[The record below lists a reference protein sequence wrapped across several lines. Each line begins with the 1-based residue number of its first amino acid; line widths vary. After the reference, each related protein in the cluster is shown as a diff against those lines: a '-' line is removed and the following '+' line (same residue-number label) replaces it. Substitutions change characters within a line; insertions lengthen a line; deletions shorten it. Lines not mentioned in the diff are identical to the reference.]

1 MASLKEVRVRIASVN
16 STRQITSA
24 MKMVAASKLRRAQ
37 NAIQNMRPYAKKLL
51 EIMQNIS
58 NDLENSEEGQFST
71 DRGDNSI
78 LIVPITSNRG
88 LCGAFNSSVV
98 KESLTLVR
106 TTYASQFQAGKVDFY
121 CIGKKGADGLN
132 AAGIKPKTINAEI
145 FDHLNFNDSNVI
157 ADLFMQQFS
166 RKQYDKII
174 LVYNE
179 FKNAAVQVLKTD
191 QLLPVVEK
199 PVEQAQPLN
208 ETESNYI
215 FEPGKEEI
223 LEAIVPKTIKVQLYK
238 ALLDSFA
245 AEHGARM
252 TAMHKATENA
262 DEMLKDLK
270 LKYNKARQASITNEI
285 LEIVGG
291 AEALKG

>member
-106 TTYASQFQAGKVDFY
+106 TTYAAQFQVGKVDFY

-132 AAGIKPKTINAEI
+132 AAGIKPKTVNAEI

-199 PVEQAQPLN
+199 PAEQTQPSN

-215 FEPGKEEI
+215 FEPSKEEI

>member
-106 TTYASQFQAGKVDFY
+106 TTYAAQFQAGKVDFY

-199 PVEQAQPLN
+199 PVEKAQPLN

-215 FEPGKEEI
+215 FEPSKEEI

>member
-106 TTYASQFQAGKVDFY
+106 TTYAAQFQAGKVDFY

-132 AAGIKPKTINAEI
+132 AAGIKPKTVNAEI

-199 PVEQAQPLN
+199 PAEQTQPSN

-215 FEPGKEEI
+215 FEPSKEEI

>member
-199 PVEQAQPLN
+199 PVEKAQPLN

-215 FEPGKEEI
+215 FEPSKEEI

-252 TAMHKATENA
+252 TAMHKAI
-262 DEMLKDLK
+262 K
-270 LKYNKARQASITNEI
+270 
-285 LEIVGG
+285 
-291 AEALKG
+291 

>member
-37 NAIQNMRPYAKKLL
+37 NAIQNMRPYAQKLR
-51 EIMQNIS
+51 EIMQDLS
-58 NDLENSEEGQFST
+58 NDLDGADEGEFSK

-78 LIVPITSNRG
+78 LIVSITSNRG

-98 KESLTLVR
+98 KECIQLVHNK
-106 TTYASQFQAGKVDFY
+106 YSAQYKSGKVDFY
-121 CIGKKGADGLN
+121 CLGKKGADGLVS
-132 AAGIKPKTINAEI
+132 AGFKPMEVNTEI
-145 FDHLNFNDSNVI
+145 FDHLNFGDTIVI
-157 ADLFMQQFS
+157 AEEIMQMFLD
-166 RKQYDKII
+166 KKYDKVV
-174 LVYNE
+174 LVYNQ
-179 FKNAAVQVLKTD
+179 FKNAASQILQAE
-191 QLLPVVEK
+191 QLLPVGEVNKE
-199 PVEQAQPLN
+199 ADTN
-208 ETESNYI
+208 HTETKANYI
-215 FEPGKEEI
+215 FEPNKHEI
-223 LEAIVPKTIKVQLYK
+223 LEAMVPKTIKVQLYK

-245 AEHGARM
+245 SEHGARM

-262 DEMLKDLK
+262 DEMLKSLK
-270 LKYNKARQASITNEI
+270 LTYNKARQASITNEI

>member
-1 MASLKEVRVRIASVN
+1 MASLKEVRVRISSVN

-37 NAIQNMRPYAKKLL
+37 NAIQNMRPYANKLL
-51 EIMQNIS
+51 EILHNIS
-58 NDLENSEEGQFST
+58 ADMEDSDEGKFAV
-71 DRGDNSI
+71 DRGDNKV
-78 LIVPITSNRG
+78 LIVLITSNRG

-98 KESLTLVR
+98 KEALSLVR
-106 TTYASQFQAGKVDFY
+106 TTYSAQFHAGKVDFY

-132 AAGIKPKTINAEI
+132 AAGIKPNTLNVDL
-145 FDHLNFNDSNVI
+145 FDHLNFADSNVI
-157 ADLFMQQFS
+157 ADSFMQMFLN
-166 RKQYDKII
+166 KEYDRVI

-179 FKNAAVQVLKTD
+179 FKNAAVQLLQTE
-191 QLLPVVEK
+191 QLLPVMQKKIDPAEI
-199 PVEQAQPLN
+199 EA
-208 ETESNYI
+208 ESNYI
-215 FEPGKEEI
+215 FEPNKEEI

-262 DEMLKDLK
+262 DEMLKELK

>member
-37 NAIQNMRPYAKKLL
+37 NAIQNMRPYADKLR
-51 EIMQNIS
+51 EIMQNLS
-58 NDLENSEEGQFST
+58 NDLENSEESMFST

-106 TTYASQFQAGKVDFY
+106 TIYAAQFQAGKVDFY

-132 AAGIKPKTINAEI
+132 AAGIKPKTVNAEI

-179 FKNAAVQVLKTD
+179 FKNATVLVLKSD

-199 PVEQAQPLN
+199 PVEQTQPLN

>member
-1 MASLKEVRVRIASVN
+1 
-16 STRQITSA
+16 
-24 MKMVAASKLRRAQ
+24 
-37 NAIQNMRPYAKKLL
+37 MRPYANKLL
-51 EIMQNIS
+51 EILHNIS
-58 NDLENSEEGQFST
+58 ADMEDSDEGKFAA
-71 DRGDNSI
+71 DRGENKI
-78 LIVPITSNRG
+78 LIVTITSNRG

-98 KESLTLVR
+98 KETLSLVH
-106 TTYASQFQAGKVDFY
+106 TTYAAQFHAGKVDFY

-132 AAGIKPKTINAEI
+132 TAGIKPKTLNVDL
-145 FDHLNFNDSNVI
+145 FDHLNFADSNVI
-157 ADLFMQQFS
+157 ADSFMEMFL
-166 RKQYDKII
+166 KKEYDRVI

-179 FKNAAVQVLKTD
+179 FKNAAVQILQTE
-191 QLLPVVEK
+191 QLLPVMQKEVNAAEI
-199 PVEQAQPLN
+199 

-215 FEPGKEEI
+215 FEPNKEEI